1 MRKPKE
7 NEQICT
13 YHQYIRDK
21 AYEIMKIKDNSYD
34 EIKDLLWEVQDVA
47 DDICDVVLLALEA
60 GQNMENR
67 LKEYREAIKELG
79 FIRDK

>member
-13 YHQYIRDK
+13 YHQYIEDK
-21 AYEIMKIKDNSYD
+21 ALEILKIKNNSYD
-34 EIKDLLWEVQDVA
+34 EIEDLLYEVQDIA
-47 DDICDVVLLALEA
+47 DDIRDVVLLALKE

-67 LKEYREAIKELG
+67 LKEYRDAIEGLG
-79 FIRDK
+79 FMRK